1 MIVKPSTEQVILD
14 CRRELLEV
22 IGPEVLSDA
31 GKISVQMVENVLR
44 NVATRAA
51 HEIAWMHEETIAM
64 ESFAYDT
71 LRAYPSA
78 VTIDEALADLQAGPR
93 TSLHLDNVAAV
104 YSLAG
109 EAFSCA
115 LEVALSC
122 GDEVLAARGAA
133 LLGARSATEVQ
144 IMGEWGFVGRG

>member
-1 MIVKPSTEQVILD
+1 MIVKPSTEQIILD

-22 IGPEVLSDA
+22 IGPEVASDA

-51 HEIAWMHEETIAM
+51 HEIAWMRDETMAM
-64 ESFAYDT
+64 ESFANDA

-78 VTIDEALADLQAGPR
+78 VTISEALADLQAGPR
-93 TSLHLDNVAAV
+93 LSLHLDDVAAV

-109 EAFSCA
+109 EAFSCS
-115 LEVALSC
+115 LEVALSS
-122 GDEVLAARGAA
+122 GDEALAARGAS
-133 LLGARSATEVQ
+133 LLSARSAIEVQ
-144 IMGEWGFVGRG
+144 IMGDWGFVGRG